1 MNLGKLLEIIKKD
14 IKMLLRSKTSSLIVI
29 LGPLLIIFLV
39 GIAFDNT
46 GYHNIKIAAY
56 SPIYSDLADS
66 YITRLSSQSYRV
78 FKTESELVCVDA
90 VKKGTYHA
98 CIVFSSDLVVSK
110 DLESEIKIYIDNSKL
125 NIAWI
130 IKDTVFEKID
140 DKSKEISKSL
150 SDVLLTT
157 FDEIKKEVDL
167 RKKSVVDLTT
177 KNDVLIGQ
185 VDSVSSKIENIKMSY
200 NDSVPISQISSGVS
214 SALSGFN
221 SYKSKVDDLLNDLES
236 ELEKIGG
243 YLSDL
248 NCSSSLTT
256 IQSSIVSAKEI
267 ISQSSND
274 SDFDKA
280 KGSVERL
287 DSYIDSISNEISSI
301 KTQIVALENSKKD
314 AKSESQSMKQG
325 LLDQLGKIV
334 EVQKGLNNIETRIS
348 NIQIKDSDVISDPIR
363 TSVVPVVVEST
374 HLTYLFPTLLVL
386 IIMFVSLLVSSTL
399 VQMEKTSNAH
409 FRNLISPTKTIFFNA
424 GAFFVTLLIVMIQL
438 LIILV
443 ITDLSFDTAIL
454 HNILFILLVS
464 LVSSTFFVLLGILL
478 GSIFNSEETSL
489 LGTLVLGLALLMV
502 SGTILPLEYM
512 PISVRAVAD
521 FNPFVLTYQMLRD
534 IILFRA
540 GFEVI
545 SSEMSYMLLYVL
557 VLGITVFFMHNVFE
571 KRSMKLHQRIH
582 IPFKVLGKNISD
594 KKPRRSVFIKQ
605 SKQYTYLKELV
616 LDAKKMLVKD
626 NVNSEDLKKAK
637 KFYLKIIEV
646 YDMLPVT
653 DRKKIF
659 SEIEFIHKEIS
670 KHK

>member
-1 MNLGKLLEIIKKD
+1 MGKLNEIIKKD
-14 IKMLLRSKTSSLIVI
+14 IKMLLRSKTSSLIVV

-46 GYHNIKIAAY
+46 GYHNIKIASY
-56 SPIYSDLADS
+56 SPDYSDLADS

-78 FKTESELVCVDA
+78 FKTESEIACVDA

-98 CIVFSSDLVVSK
+98 CIIFSPDLVVSK

-140 DKSKEISKSL
+140 DKSKELSKSL
-150 SDVLLTT
+150 SDVLLTA
-157 FDEIKKEVDL
+157 FEEIKNEVDI

-177 KNDVLIGQ
+177 KNDALISQ
-185 VDSVSSKIENIKMSY
+185 ADTVSSKIEDMRMSY
-200 NDSVPISQISSGVS
+200 NDSVPMSQISSGIG
-214 SALSGFN
+214 SAVSGFS
-221 SYKSKVDDLLNDLES
+221 SYKSRVDGLISDLES
-236 ELEKIGG
+236 EFDKIEGS
-243 YLSDL
+243 LADL
-248 NCSSSLTT
+248 NCTGSLSA
-256 IQSSIVSAKEI
+256 IRDSISEAKDV
-267 ISQSSND
+267 ISNSSND
-274 SDFDKA
+274 TDYETA
-280 KGSVERL
+280 KTAVEEL
-287 DSYIDSISNEISSI
+287 DSYLSLISREISNI
-301 KTQIVALENSKKD
+301 KTQISQLEASKGD
-314 AKSESQSMKQG
+314 AKSEAQAMKQG

-334 EVQKGLNNIETRIS
+334 EVQKGLNNIESEIS

-363 TSVVPVVVEST
+363 TSVVPVVVETT

-424 GAFFVTLLIVMIQL
+424 GAFVVTLLIVMVQL

-454 HNILFILLVS
+454 HNLIFLLLISVVSATLFILI
-464 LVSSTFFVLLGILL
+464 GILL

-512 PISVRAVAD
+512 PATVRAIAD

-534 IILFRA
+534 IILFKA
-540 GFEVI
+540 GFDVI
-545 SSEMSYMLLYVL
+545 SSEMSYMLLYAL
-557 VLGITVFFMHNVFE
+557 VLGVVVFFMHNIFE

-594 KKPRRSVFIKQ
+594 KKPKRSIFVKQ

-616 LDAKKMLVKD
+616 TDAKKILGKD
-626 NVNSEDLKKAK
+626 NLSSEDLKKSK
-637 KFYLKIIEV
+637 KLYLKIIEV
-646 YDMLPVT
+646 YDMLPVA

-659 SEIEFIHKEIS
+659 SDIEFIHKEIS
-670 KHK
+670 NAK

>member
-1 MNLGKLLEIIKKD
+1 LGKLKEIIKKD
-14 IKMLLRSKTSSLIVI
+14 IKMLLRSKTSSLIII

-56 SPIYSDLADS
+56 SPDYSDLADS

-78 FKTESELVCVDA
+78 FKTESELACVDA

-98 CIVFSSDLVVSK
+98 CIIFSPDLVVSK

-140 DKSKEISKSL
+140 DKSKELSKSL
-150 SDVLLTT
+150 SDVLLTA
-157 FDEIKKEVDL
+157 FEEIKNEVDI

-177 KNDVLIGQ
+177 KNDILIGQ
-185 VDSVSSKIENIKMSY
+185 ADSVSSKIENIKMTY
-200 NDSVPISQISSGVS
+200 DDSVPVSQISSGID
-214 SALSGFN
+214 SAVSGFN
-221 SYKSKVDDLLNDLES
+221 SYKAKVDTIINDLDTEIDNI
-236 ELEKIGG
+236 EGALA
-243 YLSDL
+243 DL
-248 NCSSSLTT
+248 NCSGSL
-256 IQSSIVSAKEI
+256 SSIRDS
-267 ISQSSND
+267 ISQAKDVISTSSND
-274 SDFDKA
+274 TDFETAKA
-280 KGSVERL
+280 SVEELESYL
-287 DSYIDSISNEISSI
+287 DSITREISNIKAQIS
-301 KTQIVALENSKKD
+301 VLDASKKD

-334 EVQKGLNNIETRIS
+334 EVQKGLNNIESKIS

-363 TSVVPVVVEST
+363 TSVVPVVVEAT
-374 HLTYLFPTLLVL
+374 HLTYLFPSLLVL

-399 VQMEKTSNAH
+399 VQMEKISNAH

-424 GAFFVTLLIVMIQL
+424 GAFVVTLLVVMLQL

-454 HNILFILLVS
+454 HNIFFILLVS
-464 LVSSTFFVLLGILL
+464 LVSATLFILLGIFL
-478 GSIFNSEETSL
+478 GNIFNSEETSL

-540 GFEVI
+540 GFDVI
-545 SSEMSYMLLYVL
+545 STEMSYMLLYVL
-557 VLGITVFFMHNVFE
+557 IFGIAVFFMHNMFE

-594 KKPRRSVFIKQ
+594 KKPKRNIFTKQ

-616 LDAKKMLVKD
+616 IDAKKILGKD
-626 NVNSEDLKKAK
+626 NVSLEDVKKAK
-637 KFYLKIIEV
+637 KLYLKIIEV
-646 YDMLPVT
+646 YDMLPVA
-653 DRKKIF
+653 DRKKIY
-659 SEIEFIHKEIS
+659 SDVEFIHKEIS
-670 KHK
+670 NKNK